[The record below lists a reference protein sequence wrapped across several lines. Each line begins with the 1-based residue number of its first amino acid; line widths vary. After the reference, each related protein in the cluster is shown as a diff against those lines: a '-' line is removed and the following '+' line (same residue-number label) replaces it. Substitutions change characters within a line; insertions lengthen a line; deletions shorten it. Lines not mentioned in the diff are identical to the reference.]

1 MLDEINHDSKRRA
14 VLVHRYRGG
23 FGDLIA
29 MIPGIK
35 NLAVMS
41 EYPIVLAFPK
51 QFLWLFSHIRNTITA
66 DHDFIFCHNGAKHV
80 YSAVRSQYRLAIDM
94 FCPAG
99 FYELDTRSRPDKGRV
114 CIFSEILEGEPSA
127 PVIQN
132 KSLKEVE
139 SIIPNGRP
147 VVGIQFQSERT
158 EKDWHPSNYIR
169 LAVGLKREGISTVTF
184 HQKETLNGIFG
195 VVGLSLQEVGYLI
208 QEHVD
213 VMIGS
218 DSGLLHLAA
227 ALGKPTVWLFGPTD
241 MKTTL
246 EFYSKAVGI
255 HHLEDSLCRRPC
267 YYNPKYNSF
276 RCHDHYGDCMEDIS
290 VLEVMDRVLET
301 LGINNV

>member
-1 MLDEINHDSKRRA
+1 M
-14 VLVHRYRGG
+14 
-23 FGDLIA
+23 
-29 MIPGIK
+29 
-35 NLAVMS
+35 
-41 EYPIVLAFPK
+41 
-51 QFLWLFSHIRNTITA
+51 
-66 DHDFIFCHNGAKHV
+66 
-80 YSAVRSQYRLAIDM
+80 
-94 FCPAG
+94 
-99 FYELDTRSRPDKGRV
+99 
-114 CIFSEILEGEPSA
+114 
-127 PVIQN
+127 
-132 KSLKEVE
+132 
-139 SIIPNGRP
+139 
-147 VVGIQFQSERT
+147 
-158 EKDWHPSNYIR
+158 
-169 LAVGLKREGISTVTF
+169 AVGLKREGISTVTF